1 MPDAEHDVH
10 AETKMTVHER
20 DIDAL
25 AAPIAEWLG
34 TLQLAAGPV
43 TISNLHAPQGAGM
56 SSVTLLF
63 DAGTRPLV
71 ARLPPDDTSFP
82 VFPSYDIV
90 QQFEVMA
97 LVAEHSDVPVPPVV
111 GVESTGDVIGAP
123 FGVMEAVAGRTPTD
137 NPPYVFG
144 GWLYDATPA
153 ERRELQDGTVA
164 VLAGIHG
171 IADAPTVFSTLTKN
185 GDSLRAHV
193 DAQRTYY
200 EWTRSTD
207 GLRIPVIEQAF
218 DWLEA
223 HWPDDAEPCVLS
235 WGDSRPGNIIYDEF
249 TPIAVLDWEM
259 AAIAPREVD
268 LAWVVFLHR
277 FFQDIATVF
286 EMPGIPDFCRRDDVV
301 ATYEA
306 LSGHTVRDFDWYLV
320 YAALRHAVVMSQVKR
335 RMIHF
340 GEEQQPD
347 DPDDYVM
354 HASALKQLLDG
365 TYSWD

>member
-1 MPDAEHDVH
+1 MAEHDVH
-10 AETKMTVHER
+10 AETKMTTHQR
-20 DIDAL
+20 DVAAL
-25 AAPIAEWLG
+25 AGPIASWLEA
-34 TLQLAAGPV
+34 TLPAEGPI
-43 TISNLHAPQGAGM
+43 TITGIHTPEGAGM

-63 DAGTRPLV
+63 EANGRPLV
-71 ARLPPDDTSFP
+71 ARLPPDDSSFP

-97 LVAEHSDVPVPPVV
+97 LVAEHSGVPVPPIAA
-111 GVESTGDVIGAP
+111 VERTGDVLGTP
-123 FGVMEAVAGRTPTD
+123 FGVMEAVTGRTPTD

-153 ERRELQDGTVA
+153 ERRQLQDETVA
-164 VLAGIHG
+164 VLAGLHAIPDTP
-171 IADAPTVFSTLTKN
+171 AVFSTLATE
-185 GDSLRAHV
+185 GEPLRAHF
-193 DAQRTYY
+193 DAVRAYY
-200 EWTRSTD
+200 EWTNSDD
-207 GLRIPVIEQAF
+207 GLSIPVIEQAF

-223 HWPDDAEPCVLS
+223 NWPADPGPGVLS
-235 WGDSRPGNIIYDEF
+235 WGDSRPGNIIYDQF
-249 TPIAVLDWEM
+249 TTVAVLDWEM

-301 ATYEA
+301 AMYES
-306 LSGHTVRDFDWYLV
+306 LSGHTVRDFDWYII
-320 YAALRHAVVMSQVKR
+320 YAALRHAVVMARVKR

-340 GEEQQPD
+340 GEEQVPD

-354 HASALKQLLDG
+354 HSSALKQLLDG
-365 TYSWD
+365 TYQWD